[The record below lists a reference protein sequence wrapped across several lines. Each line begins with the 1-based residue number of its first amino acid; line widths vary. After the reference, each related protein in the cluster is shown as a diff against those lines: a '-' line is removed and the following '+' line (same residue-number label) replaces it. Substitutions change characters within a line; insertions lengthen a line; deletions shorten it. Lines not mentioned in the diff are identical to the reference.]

1 MHSPDLII
9 HLTDLAPMIPLIKK
23 NVSLNPTLL
32 SPVHPSVLSWGCSS
46 PRTPSP
52 SSSVIPVHPDILLAA
67 DCVYFEPS
75 FPLLTAT
82 MQDLIGPDTVCYFC
96 FKKRRRADMT
106 FFKGLRK
113 IFDVRDVMDDPEKP
127 IWQQKALFL

>member
-1 MHSPDLII
+1 MHSPDLTI

-32 SPVHPSVLSWGCSS
+32 SPVHPSILSWGCSS
-46 PRTPSP
+46 PST
-52 SSSVIPVHPDILLAA
+52 SSIIPVHPDILLAA

-82 MQDLIGPDTVCYFC
+82 MQDLIGPNTVCYFC
-96 FKKRRRADMT
+96 FQKRRRADMA
-106 FFKGLRK
+106 FLKGLRK

-127 IWQQKALFL
+127 IWQQTALFM